1 MGQTLPNFE
10 QRMMSRCFAL
20 LLSFLALSS
29 CATNIDRTLVITG
42 AYGRLNNV
50 LIFSAKALL
59 EVQRTGSR
67 LLFCADLE
75 FWTQGMDTVAN
86 EGSLFDVFDFSELTH
101 HFSVDFL
108 TRGGKNCLRCME
120 NSDSTRAQRRMRS
133 REKGA
138 V

>member
-1 MGQTLPNFE
+1 MF
-10 QRMMSRCFAL
+10 
-20 LLSFLALSS
+20 
-29 CATNIDRTLVITG
+29 RTFTQFFGVVFVRDQ
-42 AYGRLNNV
+42 YRQD
-50 LIFSAKALL
+50 FSHHWCLWASQQCVDFFAKALL